1 MATTAVPSANWTVM
15 DFWRPWLPPALD
27 LVQPILPGWTL
38 NLNSNNSTA
47 PQTEVNVV
55 AKHSYGRQIGRISDA
70 LRVLLLEQHRSLPKT
85 GPLAEFMSM
94 WEEIEQVKTES
105 AAARLE
111 QIGSDLALLK
121 DKNPADTGACADGLQ
136 EALKK
141 ASDVTKNRSPA
152 RPTPPS
158 PPTASRREGA
168 GPAVGTSAFA

>member
-1 MATTAVPSANWTVM
+1 MATTARPSANWTVM
-15 DFWRPWLPPALD
+15 DFWRPWLPTSPGTW
-27 LVQPILPGWTL
+27 VQPILPGWTL

-47 PQTEVNVV
+47 PQTEVDVV

-94 WEEIEQVKTES
+94 WEEVEQVKTES

-121 DKNPADTGACADGLQ
+121 DKNPAEYRRLREGLN

-141 ASDVTKNRSPA
+141 AS
-152 RPTPPS
+152 
-158 PPTASRREGA
+158 E
-168 GPAVGTSAFA
+168 